1 MYVMPFSYLVIISI
15 STYVQIPQEIGKAL
29 HFLCPS
35 RPVSLLTI
43 SPHVPFI
50 PVIETSLSSLNSWS
64 LFTSSYKSFP
74 LPQCH
79 FPLICITDVYSSFQ
93 RCLLITSHL
102 YLHPCELMAAILYPL
117 NIHGLT
123 PLEYSARSKSIRT
136 HYSLLAI
143 WLAPERHFY
152 HCLMMVYCQMT
163 LPAVVH
169 KVSKNSHGPCSPRA

>member
-1 MYVMPFSYLVIISI
+1 MPFSYLVIISI

-50 PVIETSLSSLNSWS
+50 PVIETSLSSLNWRS
-64 LFTSSYKSFP
+64 LFTSLYKSFP

-79 FPLICITDVYSSFQ
+79 FPLIYMMDVYSSFQ

-102 YLHPCELMAAILYPL
+102 YLHPYELTAAILYPL
-117 NIHGLT
+117 NINGIT

-136 HYSLLAI
+136 RYFLLAI
-143 WLAPERHFY
+143 WLAPERHFS
-152 HCLMMVYCQMT
+152 HRLMTLCGQTT
-163 LPAVVH
+163 LPAGVH
-169 KVSKNSHGPCSPRA
+169 KVSENNRGSCSPRA